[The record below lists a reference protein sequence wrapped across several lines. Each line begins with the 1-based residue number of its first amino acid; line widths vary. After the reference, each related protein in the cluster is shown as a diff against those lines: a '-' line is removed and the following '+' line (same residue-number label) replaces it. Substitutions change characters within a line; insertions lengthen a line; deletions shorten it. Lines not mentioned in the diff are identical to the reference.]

1 VALYR
6 RILLAVDLTTDSELI
21 GQHARAVAAAFDAQL
36 FILSVIEPL
45 PAVAPI
51 PPEPVEPELVTTMG
65 EMMSA
70 AQERVG
76 KLARTLGVPESRA
89 NVVVG
94 SIKDEILGAATAHS
108 VDLIVIG
115 NHEHHGLALFTKPTE
130 DVVVQKA
137 RCDVLAV
144 HLTEPADRR

>member
-21 GQHARAVAAAFDAQL
+21 GQHARALAAAFDAQL
-36 FILSVIEPL
+36 LMVHVIEPL

-51 PPEPVEPELVTTMG
+51 PPEPVEPGLVTAMS
-65 EMMSA
+65 EMMTA
-70 AQERVG
+70 AQERMG
-76 KLARTLGVPESRA
+76 KLARTLGVPENRT
-89 NVVVG
+89 NVVIG
-94 SIKDEILGAATAHS
+94 SIKDEILSAATAHA

-144 HLTEPADRR
+144 HLTQSADRR

>member
-1 VALYR
+1 MALYR

-21 GQHARAVAAAFDAQL
+21 GQHARALATAFDAQL
-36 FILSVIEPL
+36 LIFHVIEPL

-51 PPEPVEPELVTTMG
+51 PPEPVEPGLVTAMSG
-65 EMMSA
+65 MMTA
-70 AQERVG
+70 AQERMG
-76 KLARTLGVPESRA
+76 KLARTLGVPENRT
-89 NVVVG
+89 NVVIG
-94 SIKDEILGAATAHS
+94 TIKDEILGAATAQA

-137 RCDVLAV
+137 RCDVLTV
-144 HLTEPADRR
+144 HLTKSADRR